1 MSRGFT
7 LPVRTLLPPRAAS
20 RTGAGAAGEITPPRE
35 RRERPGLILLI
46 GGAVAVGFLALDV
59 AGVPSMAG
67 RGGDLAVVASSA
79 AGTAAMVL
87 MAHRKEPRP
96 LSYRPLALALA
107 LAGMGLATLDLAPW
121 FGQDRTWTVSNVLFV
136 VAAAVAAVVMA
147 PAFYRRLDSRSRAS
161 AVLDGGIML
170 VAGTTILLAIWRTGP
185 HAPTGLDGYLA
196 TLLAAALFAS
206 AGMAAVAGLS
216 MRAAPGPRGIWAVV
230 VGVLVIGFC
239 WIVWVDRMLNGLDRD
254 AVVTA
259 LFAIGLLIFAYAWMT
274 WSDQTGGGRLYET
287 VAGSL
292 ADWLPAAAILSCV
305 AVAALPHGRIGNLD
319 PAPIGIAVIVL
330 MSVARQRLLILSE
343 RWVVRRLAGEMEER
357 AQAMLSLARLEQAD
371 TLEATADRICV
382 EALRLDAICSAAV
395 YAFGPSGTVVP
406 LAVRGGCAPDEAVG
420 QPVPPRRAAHIRTC
434 AGEGTWVDTPDDVSA
449 VGGPVLAEAFAPMR
463 WDDRVIGVVAVGTA
477 RRDDAPRLKDR
488 LSTLSEFGVVSA
500 ALMGPALVE
509 EWRVADI
516 RALLTQVIDG
526 HAYRP
531 VFQPVVMLKSREIVG
546 YEALTR
552 FADGT
557 RPDKRFLE
565 AHTAGMSVRL
575 EMACVADQL
584 EAAAW
589 LPQGT
594 WVSLNVSPALASAVV
609 PLVASLERADRDVV
623 IEITEHVEVGD
634 YRKLVSALELIRGR
648 ARLAV
653 DDAGAGYAGLR
664 HILELRPHFVKL
676 DVSLVR
682 NVDTDPARQAM
693 VAGMAHFARNSGCEL
708 IAEGIETDGEAAEL
722 IRLGIGLGQ
731 GYLFGRPEAVA

>member
-1 MSRGFT
+1 MSRGFA
-7 LPVRTLLPPRAAS
+7 LPARALFQPGAAI
-20 RTGAGAAGEITPPRE
+20 RTGAGAVGDIAPPGERWD
-35 RRERPGLILLI
+35 RPGLVLLV
-46 GGAVAVGFLALDV
+46 GAAVAAGLLALDV
-59 AGVPSMAG
+59 ARVPGIAG
-67 RGGDLAVVASSA
+67 RGSDLAVVASSA
-79 AGTAAMVL
+79 AGTAAMLL
-87 MAHRKEPRP
+87 MAHRKEPQP

-107 LAGMGLATLDLAPW
+107 LAGMGLATIDLAPW
-121 FGQDRTWTVSNVLFV
+121 FGQETTWTVSSLLF
-136 VAAAVAAVVMA
+136 AAAAAMA
-147 PAFYRRLDSRSRAS
+147 VTVLGPAFYRRLDNQSRAS

-170 VAGTTILLAIWRTGP
+170 VAGTTVLMTMWRTGTL
-185 HAPTGLDGYLA
+185 APTGLDGYLA
-196 TLLAAALFAS
+196 PVLAAALFAS
-206 AGMAAVAGLS
+206 AGMAAMAGFS
-216 MRAAPGPRGIWAVV
+216 MRAVPAPRGLWAVFLGV
-230 VGVLVIGFC
+230 VVIGLC
-239 WIVWVDRMLNGLDRD
+239 WIVWVDRMLRGLDRD
-254 AVVTA
+254 VLVTA
-259 LFAIGLLIFAYAWMT
+259 LFAFGLLIFAYAWMT
-274 WSDQTGGGRLYET
+274 WSDQTGGGRLYQA

-292 ADWLPAAAILSCV
+292 VDWLPAAAILSCV
-305 AVAALPHGRIGNLD
+305 VVAAIPHGRMGDVD
-319 PAPIGIAVIVL
+319 PAPIGTAVVIL
-330 MSVARQRLLILSE
+330 MSIARQRLLILSE

-406 LAVRGGCAPDEAVG
+406 LAIRGGCAPDEAVG

-449 VGGPVLAEAFAPMR
+449 ISGPVLAEAFAPMR

-477 RRDDAPRLKDR
+477 RREDAPRLKDR

-516 RALLTQVIDG
+516 RALLTHVIDS

-589 LPQGT
+589 LPRGT
-594 WVSLNVSPALASAVV
+594 WVSLNISPALASAVV
-609 PLVASLERADRDVV
+609 PLVASLERADREVV
-623 IEITEHVEVGD
+623 LEITEHVEIGD